1 MQKMESK
8 INLNI
13 TSVNVNSFNVSTA
26 HQSNAKCFLK
36 VEGITSKKADI
47 ILITDCRLNGEK
59 KKIEELMAVNLN
71 CSYKLYTNSTKE
83 SRGVAIA
90 IKNTIQHEI
99 ITEFRDVINENYLIV
114 KLKILEKTMGVGV
127 VYGPNHNDREF
138 FREIKHIYDRL
149 LDENLDVVLGGDF
162 NTVLD
167 RDLTIHNK
175 DLENRLG
182 RE

>member
-13 TSVNVNSFNVSTA
+13 TAVSVNSFNVSTA

-71 CSYKLYTNSTKE
+71 CSYKFNKGVKGGSNCDKKYDST
-83 SRGVAIA
+83 
-90 IKNTIQHEI
+90 
-99 ITEFRDVINENYLIV
+99 
-114 KLKILEKTMGVGV
+114 
-127 VYGPNHNDREF
+127 
-138 FREIKHIYDRL
+138 
-149 LDENLDVVLGGDF
+149 
-162 NTVLD
+162 
-167 RDLTIHNK
+167 
-175 DLENRLG
+175 
-182 RE
+182 